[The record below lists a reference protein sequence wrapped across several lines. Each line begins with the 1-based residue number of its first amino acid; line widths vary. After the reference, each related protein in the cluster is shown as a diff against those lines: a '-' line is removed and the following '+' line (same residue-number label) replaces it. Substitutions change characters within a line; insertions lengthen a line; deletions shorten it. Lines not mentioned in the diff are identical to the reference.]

1 MEGKRIIKLRNQ
13 KIAKRIDF
21 PNNFSDFILK
31 IREFSPFNEPTK
43 RYQLIEEKSQKEI
56 ITEEDFIKMSDEY
69 KNEKLIKITVN
80 IVDKNSIFVSNQ
92 KPEKN
97 IISAEASINLLSGK
111 KEAKQE
117 IESSIKSILKERMKE
132 LEDKLVEELYSNLKN
147 EISKSKVQNI
157 IELKEDNNDTKK
169 TIHKGIVCNKC
180 GKINLEGIRYKCAQ
194 CPNFNLCEKC
204 EDNFNHNIKHIMV
217 KMRYPAK
224 DESELVSRIN
234 RNISYKN
241 KDMNYNLEPKEFKM
255 EKEEDNCTFQISLK
269 NIGAAPWRE
278 VTLRCI
284 NDKSDLIGEECE
296 IDYSVNSGSSI
307 NQQLKFYNIK
317 NQLEKGKNVY
327 YCFYQMFNKQ
337 NESFGNVT
345 KIKISI

>member
-21 PNNFSDFILK
+21 PNNFNDFILK
-31 IREFSPFNEPTK
+31 IIEFTPLNELTK

-56 ITEEDFIKMSDEY
+56 ITEEDFLKMSDEY

-80 IVDKNSIFVSNQ
+80 IVDKKSNPISNQ

-97 IISAEASINLLSGK
+97 IISTEASINLLSDK
-111 KEAKQE
+111 KEVKQE
-117 IESSIKSILKERMKE
+117 IENPMKSILKEKMKE
-132 LEDKLVEELYSNLKN
+132 LEDKLVEELYNNLKN
-147 EISKSKVQNI
+147 EISKSNVQNI
-157 IELKEDNNDTKK
+157 IELKEDMNK

-180 GKINLEGIRYKCAQ
+180 GKKNIEGIRYKCAQ
-194 CPNFNLCEKC
+194 CPNFNLCEIC
-204 EDNFNHNIKHIMV
+204 EDNFNHNIKHIMI

-224 DESELVSRIN
+224 NENELVSRIN

-255 EKEEDNCTFQISLK
+255 EKDEDNWTFQINLK

-278 VTLRCI
+278 VTLRCL

-296 IDYSVNSGSSI
+296 IEYSVNSGSSI

-317 NQLEKGKNVY
+317 NQLKKGKNIY
-327 YCFYQMFNKQ
+327 YCFYHMFNRQ
-337 NESFGNVT
+337 NESFGNVK

>member
-56 ITEEDFIKMSDEY
+56 ITEEDFLKMSDEY

-80 IVDKNSIFVSNQ
+80 IVDKKSNPISNQ

-97 IISAEASINLLSGK
+97 IISTEASINLLSDK

-117 IESSIKSILKERMKE
+117 IENPMKSILKEKMKE
-132 LEDKLVEELYSNLKN
+132 LEDKLVEELYNNLKN
-147 EISKSKVQNI
+147 EISKSNVQNI
-157 IELKEDNNDTKK
+157 IELKEDMNK

-180 GKINLEGIRYKCAQ
+180 GKKNIEGIRYKCAQ
-194 CPNFNLCEKC
+194 CPNFNLCEIC
-204 EDNFNHNIKHIMV
+204 EDNFNHNIKHIMI

-224 DESELVSRIN
+224 NENELVSRIN

-255 EKEEDNCTFQISLK
+255 EKDEDNWTFQINLK

-278 VTLRCI
+278 VTLRCL

-296 IDYSVNSGSSI
+296 IEYSVNSGSSI
-307 NQQLKFYNIK
+307 NQQLKIYNIK
-317 NQLEKGKNVY
+317 NQLKKGKNIY
-327 YCFYQMFNKQ
+327 YCFYQMFNRQ

>member
-56 ITEEDFIKMSDEY
+56 ITEEDFLKMSDEY

-80 IVDKNSIFVSNQ
+80 IVDKKSNPISNQ

-97 IISAEASINLLSGK
+97 IISTEASINLLSDK

-117 IESSIKSILKERMKE
+117 IENPMKSILKEKMKE
-132 LEDKLVEELYSNLKN
+132 LEDKLVEELYNNLKN
-147 EISKSKVQNI
+147 MISKSNVQNI
-157 IELKEDNNDTKK
+157 IELKEDMNK

-180 GKINLEGIRYKCAQ
+180 GKKNIEGIRYKCAQ
-194 CPNFNLCEKC
+194 CPNFNLCEIC
-204 EDNFNHNIKHIMV
+204 EDNFNHNIKHIMI

-224 DESELVSRIN
+224 NENELVSRIN

-255 EKEEDNCTFQISLK
+255 EKDEDNWTFQINLK

-278 VTLRCI
+278 VTLRCL

-296 IDYSVNSGSSI
+296 IEYSVNSGSSI
-307 NQQLKFYNIK
+307 NQQLKIYNIK
-317 NQLEKGKNVY
+317 NQLKKGKNIY
-327 YCFYQMFNKQ
+327 YCFYQMFNRQ

>member
-31 IREFSPFNEPTK
+31 IIEFSPFNEPTK

-56 ITEEDFIKMSDEY
+56 ITEEDFLKMSDEY

-80 IVDKNSIFVSNQ
+80 IVDKKSNPISNQ

-97 IISAEASINLLSGK
+97 IISTEASINLLSDK

-117 IESSIKSILKERMKE
+117 IENPMKSILKEKMKE
-132 LEDKLVEELYSNLKN
+132 LEDKLVEELYNNLKN
-147 EISKSKVQNI
+147 EISKSNVQNI
-157 IELKEDNNDTKK
+157 IELKDDMNK

-180 GKINLEGIRYKCAQ
+180 GKKNIEGIRYKCAQ
-194 CPNFNLCEKC
+194 CPNFNLCEIC
-204 EDNFNHNIKHIMV
+204 EDNFNHNIKHIMI

-224 DESELVSRIN
+224 NENELVSRIN

-255 EKEEDNCTFQISLK
+255 EKEEDNYTFQISLK

>member
-31 IREFSPFNEPTK
+31 IIEFSPLNDPTK

-56 ITEEDFIKMSDEY
+56 ITEEDFLKISDEY

-80 IVDKNSIFVSNQ
+80 IVHKNSNPISNQ
-92 KPEKN
+92 KPEKI
-97 IISAEASINLLSGK
+97 IISTEASIDLLSDK
-111 KEAKQE
+111 KEGKQK
-117 IESSIKSILKERMKE
+117 IENPMNSILKEKMKE
-132 LEDKLVEELYSNLKN
+132 LEDKLVEELYNNLKN

-157 IELKEDNNDTKK
+157 IELKEDMNK
-169 TIHKGIVCNKC
+169 TIHKGIVCSKC
-180 GKINLEGIRYKCAQ
+180 GKINIEGIRYKCTQ
-194 CPNFNLCEKC
+194 CPNFNLCEIC
-204 EDNFNHNIKHIMV
+204 EDNFNHNIKHIMI

-224 DESELVSRIN
+224 NESELVSRIN

-255 EKEEDNCTFQISLK
+255 EKNEDNWTFQINLK

-278 VTLRCI
+278 VTLRCL
-284 NDKSDLIGEECE
+284 NCKSDLIGEECE

-307 NQQLKFYNIK
+307 NGQLKFYNIK
-317 NQLEKGKNVY
+317 NQLKKGKNVY

-345 KIKISI
+345 KIKINI